1 MNKKRSIQNTL
12 IIALGI
18 AITCLSVV
26 YAAYDTNLTI
36 AGQATIKKAN
46 WNVHLENPQKTANT
60 SPTVEESIPLSLDE
74 DGLEL
79 SFAAALS
86 PGETYEFTVD
96 VKNAGT
102 FDAKLS
108 AYSLVAKQNGNPI
121 AITDGSNTYTDNY
134 LQYEVVGIN
143 QGEELLSGQSST
155 KTIRI
160 TAVQPESSSDLS
172 SEDIIYEFT
181 FNMQYVQKMN

>member
-26 YAAYDTNLTI
+26 YAAYDTNLAITGQTTI
-36 AGQATIKKAN
+36 RKAN
-46 WNVHLENPQKTANT
+46 WSVHLENPQKTANT
-60 SPTVEESIPLSLDE
+60 SSTIAESIPLSIDE

-79 SFAAALS
+79 SFATALN

-96 VKNAGT
+96 VKNSGT

-108 AYSLVAKQNGNPI
+108 SYTLSAKENGNPVS
-121 AITDGSNTYTDNY
+121 ITDGTNSYSDDY
-134 LQYEVVGIN
+134 LQYEVLGIS
-143 QGEELLSGQSST
+143 QDEELLAGQSST

-160 TAVQPESSSDLS
+160 KALQKDEIPVTEERV
-172 SEDIIYEFT
+172 YEFA
-181 FNMQYVQKMN
+181 FNMQYVQKNNK

>member
-26 YAAYDTNLTI
+26 YAAYDTNLAITGQTTI
-36 AGQATIKKAN
+36 RKAN

-60 SPTVEESIPLSLDE
+60 SPAIQESIPLSLDE

-79 SFAAALS
+79 SFAASLN

-96 VKNAGT
+96 VKNSGT

-108 AYSLVAKQNGNPI
+108 SYKLAAKENGNPV
-121 AITDGSNTYTDNY
+121 AITDGTNAYTDNY
-134 LQYEVVGIN
+134 LQYEVLGVS
-143 QGEELLSGQSST
+143 QDEELLSGQTST

-160 TAVQPESSSDLS
+160 TALNDPTGLT
-172 SEDIIYEFT
+172 EDKVYEFT
-181 FNMQYVQKMN
+181 FNMQYVQKGNN